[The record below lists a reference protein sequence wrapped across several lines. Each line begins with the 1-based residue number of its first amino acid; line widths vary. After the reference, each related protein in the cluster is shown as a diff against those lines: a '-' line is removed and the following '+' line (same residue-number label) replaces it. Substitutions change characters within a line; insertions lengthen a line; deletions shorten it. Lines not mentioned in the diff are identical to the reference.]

1 MKHYNK
7 KLDELFDRWLQVSDK
22 EKFCRDGLML
32 KYGQKPEY
40 VDEQWEK
47 APRRVMFL
55 VKDNPDGW
63 GHDTRTWLVEG
74 EQAENS
80 RKLKGGD
87 VGKSGFLP
95 NIAKMLYGLLIISP
109 DNPAALPQTEE
120 GMNKVREIQL
130 GELSLL
136 KSFIAICSKY
146 GYKYLAQ
153 ATENKIRAEFGKEV
167 NTDKADRH
175 FDFAIDT
182 GSKLYLMEV
191 NYYGN
196 GGSKL
201 KSVAGEFGNL
211 FGLVKNKRTGFIWI
225 TDGEGWLTAKHP
237 LREAFEHI
245 DYIMNINML
254 EQGLLEEILVKGL

>member
-80 RKLKGGD
+80 RNLKGGD

-120 GMNKVREIQL
+120 GMNKVREVFNTAPFALIE
-130 GELSLL
+130 GKKKAGGDNVL
-136 KSFIAICSKY
+136 KREMEKALEQDKDFLKEEIDILRPNIIVCCDAEDTQFNYITQY
-146 GYKYLAQ
+146 YLADREP
-153 ATENKIRAEFGKEV
+153 TEKREYIYDNDTSSCCLWYYDSEDSEKRIAVVKSYHPTYRGKGKEKWKIYERV
-167 NTDKADRH
+167 ISPFRA
-175 FDFAIDT
+175 
-182 GSKLYLMEV
+182 
-191 NYYGN
+191 
-196 GGSKL
+196 
-201 KSVAGEFGNL
+201 
-211 FGLVKNKRTGFIWI
+211 LVKKYKI
-225 TDGEGWLTAKHP
+225 
-237 LREAFEHI
+237 
-245 DYIMNINML
+245 
-254 EQGLLEEILVKGL
+254 